1 MLRQRAAKVWLRIGK
16 RMYVFRKGGQYMNK
30 ISGYGNY
37 QSNFYENAVQ
47 NRKENIK
54 GTNTAKEEKTK
65 NNTSVNLS
73 KKAQTLL
80 KELKRKYGN
89 MDFMI
94 ADFETDEE
102 AAAYMS
108 RGTKEYSVLIDPE
121 TLEEMAADDKV
132 KDKYLSIIDEATGE
146 LDDIKDQLE
155 EDGSE
160 VTRVGISIGK
170 DGTVSYFAELEKSS
184 AKQQERLE
192 KVREEKKAEKREK
205 AKEQEKARG
214 TKEPNDFYDKTKRTM
229 VTASSAEEL
238 LEKIKQVDWD
248 KIAEEK
254 SGSRIDYSI

>member
-1 MLRQRAAKVWLRIGK
+1 
-16 RMYVFRKGGQYMNK
+16 MNK
-30 ISGYGNY
+30 VGGYGNY
-37 QSNFYENAVQ
+37 QSNFYENTVQ
-47 NRKENIK
+47 NRNVKETK
-54 GTNTAKEEKTK
+54 TAKEEKTK
-65 NNTSVNLS
+65 KSTSVNLS
-73 KKAQTLL
+73 DKAQALL

-94 ADFETDEE
+94 ADFESEEE

-121 TLEEMAADDKV
+121 TLEEMATDDKV

-146 LDDIKDQLE
+146 LADIKDQLE
-155 EDGSE
+155 EDGNE
-160 VTRVGISIGK
+160 VTRLGISIGK

-214 TKEPNDFYDKTKRTM
+214 TKEPNDFYDRTKRTM

-238 LEKIKQVDWD
+238 LEKIRQVDWD